1 MIRAHQNVN
10 VLVDNAHF
18 SFFFFFHCYFC
29 AAVVLRFF
37 EYFPKFS
44 FEIKLDGTHLNSLLL

>member
-18 SFFFFFHCYFC
+18 SFFFHSYFC
-29 AAVVLRFF
+29 TALVLRFF

-44 FEIKLDGTHLNSLLL
+44 FEIKLDCTHLNSLLL